1 VSQGKRT
8 SAQRPVRVG
17 LKLSQGVPIEVFR
30 RVWRIA
36 DEAGF
41 DHCWAFDHLA
51 SLDSQGQP
59 RSLFDGWSLVSAMA
73 VTTKRV
79 RIGLLVSGML
89 YRHPALLAKIAI
101 TADHLSG
108 GRLEFGIGA
117 GFAKNERAMY
127 AIDDRNPVARFKE
140 GLDVVELLW
149 SGERVSYDGE
159 YFQLKDAITAP
170 RPVQKPRPPIWI
182 GAGGPRM
189 LRLTAERADFWNPS
203 DGDLDAA
210 VKAGRQLRRLCEE
223 AGRSPNAVGWSTQ
236 LQFDGRGVDAVVREG
251 EKWRAEGF
259 TELVVYLSGDDPV
272 AAATVAAESI
282 LPALR

>member
-1 VSQGKRT
+1 
-8 SAQRPVRVG
+8 
-17 LKLSQGVPIEVFR
+17 
-30 RVWRIA
+30 
-36 DEAGF
+36 
-41 DHCWAFDHLA
+41 
-51 SLDSQGQP
+51 
-59 RSLFDGWSLVSAMA
+59 
-73 VTTKRV
+73 
-79 RIGLLVSGML
+79 
-89 YRHPALLAKIAI
+89 
-101 TADHLSG
+101 
-108 GRLEFGIGA
+108 
-117 GFAKNERAMY
+117 
-127 AIDDRNPVARFKE
+127 
-140 GLDVVELLW
+140 
-149 SGERVSYDGE
+149 
-159 YFQLKDAITAP
+159 
-170 RPVQKPRPPIWI
+170 
-182 GAGGPRM
+182 M